1 MKKTSIEVGKKY
13 TDNKG
18 NVREVLAVGEMPE
31 LCPGGRQETN
41 CVKYKITRKQ
51 SGPYL
56 LWSVNITTLVS
67 FASWAKGEVA

>member
-1 MKKTSIEVGKKY
+1 MKKANIQVGKKY

-18 NVREVLAVGEMPE
+18 NVREVLAVGEMQDA
-31 LCPGGRQETN
+31 LSRNQQDSN

-67 FASWAKGEVA
+67 FASWAKCEVA